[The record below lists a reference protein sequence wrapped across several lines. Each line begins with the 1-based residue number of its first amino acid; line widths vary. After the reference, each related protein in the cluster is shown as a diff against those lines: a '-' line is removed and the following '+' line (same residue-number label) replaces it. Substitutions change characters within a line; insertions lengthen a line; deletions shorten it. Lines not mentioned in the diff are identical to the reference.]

1 MTSPVCSVCSTLK
14 AGSSESDLRAWKTS
28 NKVMFAR
35 VLTGSRV
42 KPKLATKFLVD
53 TDNLGRSL
61 ISERLAQTLG
71 LQLHPTSLSIKAAQ
85 GSRIQIKG
93 ETNTVTFAIEQYSK
107 TCKWNFLVIKDL
119 CAPGVFGTDFLN
131 TNNVGVQLTNF
142 GQNHLTFL
150 DRPEVRVPL
159 HW

>member
-1 MTSPVCSVCSTLK
+1 MGGGGHGRTDIRHVNIVPNSTPQLGSV
-14 AGSSESDLRAWKTS
+14 G
-28 NKVMFAR
+28 V
-35 VLTGSRV
+35 
-42 KPKLATKFLVD
+42 
-53 TDNLGRSL
+53 
-61 ISERLAQTLG
+61 
-71 LQLHPTSLSIKAAQ
+71 SLS
-85 GSRIQIKG
+85 
-93 ETNTVTFAIEQYSK
+93 NTVTFAIEQYSK
-107 TCKWNFLVIKDL
+107 TCKWNFLVIKNL